1 MDDDDHRPRLT
12 IRLRLLA
19 TVAVVAAVASPAVG
33 QRDSYPLST
42 YPVYASARPGVEEI
56 HTAVGVTGDGRRV
69 RLSLP
74 VIGDS
79 DDPLIVEDRVADA
92 VASRRADR
100 LCLAIAG
107 RARDTADLT
116 SIEVATERVD
126 LVATAAD
133 GAPPLARTVHAT
145 CPVTP

>member
-1 MDDDDHRPRLT
+1 MDDDRRPLPT
-12 IRLRLLA
+12 VGLRLLA
-19 TVAVVAAVASPAVG
+19 TVAVVVAVASPAVR

-42 YPVYASARPGVEEI
+42 YPVYASARPGVDEI
-56 HTAVGVTGDGRRV
+56 HTAVGVTDDGRRV

-74 VIGDS
+74 MIGDS

-92 VASRRADR
+92 VAARRTDR

-107 RARDTADLT
+107 RARGAGLTA
-116 SIEVATERVD
+116 IEVATEQVD